1 MFEALLLLMK
11 PFQMTTIYIL
21 LYSYVIVIVV
31 IFFSQVRPVRD
42 SMIDAVQLW
51 KKLTGED
58 ANGNVCLFTNST
70 ISLRVLLFHT

>member
-1 MFEALLLLMK
+1 MK
-11 PFQMTTIYIL
+11 PFQRTTIYIL
-21 LYSYVIVIVV
+21 LYSYVIAI

-58 ANGNVCLFTNST
+58 ANGNDCLFTKCT
-70 ISLRVLLFHT
+70 ILLRVLLFHT

>member
-1 MFEALLLLMK
+1 MK
-11 PFQMTTIYIL
+11 PFQRTTIYIL
-21 LYSYVIVIVV
+21 LYSYVIAI

-58 ANGNVCLFTNST
+58 ANGNDCWFTKCT
-70 ISLRVLLFHT
+70 ILLRVLLFHT

>member
-11 PFQMTTIYIL
+11 PFQMTTIYTL
-21 LYSYVIVIVV
+21 LYSYVIVI

>member
-21 LYSYVIVIVV
+21 LYSYVIVI

-58 ANGNVCLFTNST
+58 ANGNVCLFTNCT

>member
-11 PFQMTTIYIL
+11 PFEMTTIYIL
-21 LYSYVIVIVV
+21 LYSYVIVI

-58 ANGNVCLFTNST
+58 ANGNVCLLTNST
-70 ISLRVLLFHT
+70 ISLGVLLFHT